1 MIVPSPNISVSI
13 AVSCLLLL
21 AIFTGIRGNSKVFL
35 ICFFPNYYI
44 QHFLRCFS
52 HLSFFF
58 GNCLFK
64 SRDHFLVGSLDSLSP
79 CFCFSF
85 FPLPPFFLSSLHL
98 PSLPNFLPC
107 LFLLL
112 FLVLCIFWILVLYQ
126 MCSCQKFL
134 PSQKFLPTLWTL
146 SSLAVQKL
154 FSFLRCHLWTVGLNS
169 GVNGILFKSPF
180 STSIFAGCFFYR
192 LQHFSFH
199 LMSLIHLE
207 FIIIHDTGLTLFIYT
222 WTSSTI

>member
-64 SRDHFLVGSLDSLSP
+64 SRDHLLVGSLDSLSP

-85 FPLPPFFLSSLHL
+85 FPLPPFFLSSLPL

-112 FLVLCIFWILVLYQ
+112 FFRTLYILNISPLSDVQ
-126 MCSCQKFL
+126 L
-134 PSQKFLPTLWTL
+134 PKILAQPKILAHSVDFVFTCCTETL
-146 SSLAVQKL
+146 Q
-154 FSFLRCHLWTVGLNS
+154 FSEVPS
-169 GVNGILFKSPF
+169 VNCWS
-180 STSIFAGCFFYR
+180 
-192 LQHFSFH
+192 
-199 LMSLIHLE
+199 
-207 FIIIHDTGLTLFIYT
+207 
-222 WTSSTI
+222 